1 MGNAVIIT
9 IVIVIIVIDIVIITV
24 IVIIG
29 NVLFAAMLFERSAF
43 NNVDS
48 AFGNLPSIHLS
59 VWSVQASNQ
68 CRLV

>member
-9 IVIVIIVIDIVIITV
+9 VVIIIIIVIIIAIR
-24 IVIIG
+24 IG
-29 NVLFAAMLFERSAF
+29 NVLFAAMLFERSAS

-48 AFGNLPSIHLS
+48 AFGNLPSIHLC